1 MTTGK
6 PNQKHATLHS
16 PPRPALRVEH
26 IYYNADDF
34 KARPIQS
41 PSEIIPLSDHVNLFL
56 IRGVEEG
63 NAPEVVGEKI
73 GLHPLVV
80 EDIRHTD
87 ARNKLEE
94 YPGYLLL
101 IVRVPV
107 GEIDEVVETEQISFV
122 LQDESVYVFTE
133 SDLPDWEQLLTRL
146 SLGSRL
152 RGLNADDLLAALLD
166 DIVDRFFDVFD
177 GLANRLDVLE
187 ENIMTDPSSK
197 DLDQLHHIKRSL
209 IGLRGVLWPLRESL
223 SRLSRN
229 YIERVTGETLY
240 YVRDVEDHVVQ
251 LIQLGETYQ
260 EIGTSLVDLYLSAI
274 GNRTNEIM
282 KVLTI
287 FSTIFIPTTFLSSV
301 YGMNFQHMPELKQ
314 TWAYP
319 LFWVFCA
326 IILVVMLRYFRKK
339 DWI

>member
-6 PNQKHATLHS
+6 PKQEHPTLNS
-16 PPRPALRVEH
+16 PPSPALRVEH
-26 IYYNADDF
+26 IYYNVDDF
-34 KARPIQS
+34 KARSIQS

-56 IRGVEEG
+56 IRGVEES
-63 NAPEVVGEKI
+63 NAPEVIGEKI

-107 GEIDEVVETEQISFV
+107 GAEDEVEDTEQISFV
-122 LQDESVYVFTE
+122 LREESVYVFTE
-133 SDLPDWEQLLTRL
+133 SDHPDWTQLLTRL

-152 RGLNADDLLAALLD
+152 RGLSADDLLAALLD

-177 GLANRLDVLE
+177 RLANRLDELE
-187 ENIMTDPSSK
+187 EKIMTDPSSK
-197 DLDQLHHIKRSL
+197 DLDRLHRIKRSL

-223 SRLSRN
+223 SRLSRHFL
-229 YIERVTGETLY
+229 ERGTGETLY

-301 YGMNFQHMPELKQ
+301 YGMNFRHMPELTQ
-314 TWAYP
+314 RWAYP
-319 LFWVFCA
+319 MFWVLCA
-326 IILVVMLRYFRKK
+326 IILILMLRYFKKK